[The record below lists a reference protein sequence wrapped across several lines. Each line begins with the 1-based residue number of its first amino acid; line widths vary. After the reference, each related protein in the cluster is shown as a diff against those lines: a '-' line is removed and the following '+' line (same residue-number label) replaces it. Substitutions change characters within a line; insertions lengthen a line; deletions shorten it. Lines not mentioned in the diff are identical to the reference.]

1 MSLWLVIALLG
12 LLKLPLA
19 GLMLWLPFR
28 HDEALS
34 DVASDA
40 PDASDE
46 DGGSRTL
53 PAGARDPHPRLPL
66 PRRPRRGPHGGAPA
80 PPSPPRVRIPV
91 GGARRVHSM

>member
-28 HDEALS
+28 HDETLS
-34 DVASDA
+34 AVVDA

-53 PAGARDPHPRLPL
+53 PAGPRDPHPRLPL
-66 PRRPRRGPHGGAPA
+66 PRRPRRGPHSTPPPTSPA
-80 PPSPPRVRIPV
+80 RVRGPARR
-91 GGARRVHSM
+91 ARRVHA